1 MTESVPA
8 LPDDV
13 NTEDKMT
20 TVEIILG
27 AVLLVMSVF
36 LIVSVL
42 MQSGKDKGV
51 SGTIAGGGSETFFGK
66 TKGKS
71 LDRKLSVLTSVVAI
85 IFVLLV
91 LAVYVMQDV
100 SDTSGVKSD
109 YVAPAVTTGDVADTG
124 ADTKNETAADTKDSA
139 DTKDT
144 AADTKDT
151 AGTADTA
158 DTADNGTDSAADTA
172 ADTAN

>member
-13 NTEDKMT
+13 NTEEKMT

-42 MQSGKDKGV
+42 LQSGKDKGV

-71 LDRKLSVLTSVVAI
+71 LDRKLSVLTSIVAI

-91 LAVYVMQDV
+91 LVVYVTQDV

-124 ADTKNETAADTKDSA
+124 ADTKAVTGTDTKDA
-139 DTKDT
+139 DT
-144 AADTKDT
+144 TKDS
-151 AGTADTA
+151 GTESIS
-158 DTADNGTDSAADTA
+158 GTDTVADSGSDTA

>member
-1 MTESVPA
+1 
-8 LPDDV
+8 
-13 NTEDKMT
+13 MT

-42 MQSGKDKGV
+42 LQSGKDKGV

-91 LAVYVMQDV
+91 LAVYVSQDV

-109 YVAPAVTTGDVADTG
+109 YNPPVVTTGD
-124 ADTKNETAADTKDSA
+124 AADTKDSK

-144 AADTKDT
+144 AADTKDSKDTKDT
-151 AGTADTA
+151 AADTKDA
-158 DTADNGTDSAADTA
+158 KDTKDTAVDTKDAKDTKDTA

>member
-36 LIVSVL
+36 LIISVL
-42 MQSGKDKGV
+42 MQSGKDKGM
-51 SGTIAGGGSETFFGK
+51 SGTIAGGTSESFYGK

-71 LDRKLSVLTSVVAI
+71 LDRKLSILTSVVAI

-91 LAVYVMQDV
+91 LTVYVMQDV
-100 SDTSGVKSD
+100 SDTSGTKSD
-109 YVAPAVTTGDVADTG
+109 YVPSTTPVVTTGDVTDSGSDTNKDTDTASGTANTADTS
-124 ADTKNETAADTKDSA
+124 D
-139 DTKDT
+139 
-144 AADTKDT
+144 
-151 AGTADTA
+151 TADTA
-158 DTADNGTDSAADTA
+158 DTSDTADTA